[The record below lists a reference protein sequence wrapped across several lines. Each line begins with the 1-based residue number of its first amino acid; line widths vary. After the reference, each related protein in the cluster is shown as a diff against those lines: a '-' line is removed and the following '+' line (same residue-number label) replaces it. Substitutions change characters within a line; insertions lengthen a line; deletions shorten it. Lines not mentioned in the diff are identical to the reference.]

1 MCGYWTYVVPQAES
15 YFCPKTTYIW
25 ALSGQKKRVVI
36 ITIFIVLTHKCSE
49 VRIVS
54 SKYRGIAHMK
64 IGYINVW
71 ALDICSAIG

>member
-25 ALSGQKKRVVI
+25 ALSGQKERVVI
-36 ITIFIVLTHKCSE
+36 TTIFTVPNHKCSE
-49 VRIVS
+49 VRIIS

-64 IGYINVW
+64 IGYKTVW
-71 ALDICSAIG
+71 VLDICNAPG